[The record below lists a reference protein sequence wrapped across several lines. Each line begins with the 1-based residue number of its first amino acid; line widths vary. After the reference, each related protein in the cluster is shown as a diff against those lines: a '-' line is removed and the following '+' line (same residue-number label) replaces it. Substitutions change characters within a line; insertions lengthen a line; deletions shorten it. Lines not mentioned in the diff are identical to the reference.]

1 MKRIFS
7 LVMML
12 VVCVTVMG
20 QTKLTVQAQL
30 KVERI
35 KAEAASETDG
45 QKKNVRSA
53 KYAEPLTAA
62 FVVMMRENT
71 NAASTIR
78 EMKAAGAT
86 VQSRLGRQLVVS
98 VPVDSLGAL
107 ERIEGVERI
116 DNGHKGRKKTD
127 VTRVETGVSLINGP
141 GEEVMS
147 PQYTGKGVTVCL
159 LDIGFD
165 YQHPSFKDADGN
177 SRIKCVYLM
186 DDEGGNKFTVDDS
199 DAGEYTFP
207 GSVYDT
213 PELIAQLTTDSEDAY
228 HGTHTA
234 GIAVGSFSPQG
245 FAGMAPEADIV
256 LVPVHQN
263 TKNNGDNTDVTIE
276 LALAFAD
283 AYAKQSGQPMVLSG
297 SINSHEGPH
306 DGSSPICY
314 AIDELSKTAIPVF
327 SAGNE
332 GCYPIHIHQLFTE
345 EEPSFKTVLLG
356 ASEDGGMEPEFE
368 YETTGFATTDDKLGI
383 QLEIC
388 YVDFLNEQI
397 TTVWT
402 SDVCQAQLGGESDKR
417 VVSDKTDAT
426 LAKYFTGTMTFGVG
440 DNGNGQLSV
449 QVVGRGKSK
458 TTCWFVLTVS
468 GSAGTEFHAWND
480 PSGFGGET
488 YGPNFKDGD
497 SDYSGGDWTCSKHV
511 ISVGAYCANVLNR
524 SFDGSVVDIT
534 KNDDDDDDDWNN
546 DDDDFGFAKYRADDD
561 DEEEGTKLTTVL
573 NGIAEFSSY
582 GSYFNGVN
590 QPMICAPGVNVVS
603 GFNHYCFGEE
613 DEADESM
620 TWNGF
625 PYTAEDGTS
634 MSCPVVSGIVAL
646 WLQAKPDLTFD
657 NVVEVLS
664 KTSRNDEYTKILP
677 ERWGFGK
684 IDAAKGLEY
693 ILNSTGINQISQTDP
708 ATLYSYAKGW
718 FTIDGRRL
726 TSKPA
731 VRGIYIHNGRK
742 VAL

>member
-1 MKRIFS
+1 M
-7 LVMML
+7 
-12 VVCVTVMG
+12 
-20 QTKLTVQAQL
+20 
-30 KVERI
+30 
-35 KAEAASETDG
+35 
-45 QKKNVRSA
+45 
-53 KYAEPLTAA
+53 
-62 FVVMMRENT
+62 
-71 NAASTIR
+71 
-78 EMKAAGAT
+78 AGAF
-86 VQSRLGRQLVVS
+86 
-98 VPVDSLGAL
+98 
-107 ERIEGVERI
+107 
-116 DNGHKGRKKTD
+116 
-127 VTRVETGVSLINGP
+127 
-141 GEEVMS
+141 
-147 PQYTGKGVTVCL
+147 CL
-159 LDIGFD
+159 PF
-165 YQHPSFKDADGN
+165 
-177 SRIKCVYLM
+177 
-186 DDEGGNKFTVDDS
+186 
-199 DAGEYTFP
+199 
-207 GSVYDT
+207 
-213 PELIAQLTTDSEDAY
+213 
-228 HGTHTA
+228 
-234 GIAVGSFSPQG
+234 
-245 FAGMAPEADIV
+245 
-256 LVPVHQN
+256 
-263 TKNNGDNTDVTIE
+263 
-276 LALAFAD
+276 
-283 AYAKQSGQPMVLSG
+283 
-297 SINSHEGPH
+297 
-306 DGSSPICY
+306 
-314 AIDELSKTAIPVF
+314 
-327 SAGNE
+327 
-332 GCYPIHIHQLFTE
+332 
-345 EEPSFKTVLLG
+345 
-356 ASEDGGMEPEFE
+356 
-368 YETTGFATTDDKLGI
+368 
-383 QLEIC
+383 
-388 YVDFLNEQI
+388 
-397 TTVWT
+397 
-402 SDVCQAQLGGESDKR
+402 
-417 VVSDKTDAT
+417 
-426 LAKYFTGTMTFGVG
+426 
-440 DNGNGQLSV
+440 
-449 QVVGRGKSK
+449 
-458 TTCWFVLTVS
+458 
-468 GSAGTEFHAWND
+468 
-480 PSGFGGET
+480 ET

-534 KNDDDDDDDWNN
+534 KNDDDDDDDDDDWNN